1 VSEAAPEREREG
13 PVAGDPWGVHEL
25 PEGADR
31 ALRVGP
37 LHLRL
42 VRSSGEIWLAHAR
55 ELPNREPDDAP
66 ALSDAEAEWARWAVP
81 GESTG
86 VRLVP
91 AFPDRPLVVTPE
103 DSFHLV
109 QGARARVYVRVP
121 LWVRVEL
128 HGRAA
133 TRLTEIPSVILSDTW
148 FGDFMEGEL
157 CYFQPTTAR
166 REVRPEHFDDHLA
179 VCPILLSNRSE
190 DPLAVEKLAL
200 RVAHLSV
207 FRRGPELWADETR
220 VRYRGDE
227 AGSEVRT
234 AHSPPSEAPDATLL
248 TPPRTPADRG
258 FRARTFSRLKGLSG
272 LGILG

>member
-1 VSEAAPEREREG
+1 MTEARTAEDREG
-13 PVAGDPWGVHEL
+13 PAGGDPWGTHDL

-31 ALRVGP
+31 GLRVGP

-55 ELPNREPDDAP
+55 PDPDRDPDDEP
-66 ALSDAEAEWARWAVP
+66 LLSDAEAEWARWAVP
-81 GESTG
+81 EESTG
-86 VRLVP
+86 VRLAP

-109 QGARARVYVRVP
+109 QGARARIFVRVP
-121 LWVRVEL
+121 LWIRVEL
-128 HGRAA
+128 RGGGGIV
-133 TRLTEIPSVILSDTW
+133 LTEIPSVILSDTW

-166 REVRPEHFDDHLA
+166 RTVRPEHFDHHLA
-179 VCPILLSNRSE
+179 VCPIQLSNRSE

-200 RVAHLSV
+200 RVAHLSL
-207 FRRGPELWADETR
+207 FRRGGELWADETR
-220 VRYRGDE
+220 VSYRGEE
-227 AGSEVRT
+227 AGSEIRT
-234 AHSPPSEAPDATLL
+234 AHSPPAEAPDATLV

>member
-1 VSEAAPEREREG
+1 
-13 PVAGDPWGVHEL
+13 
-25 PEGADR
+25 
-31 ALRVGP
+31 RV
-37 LHLRL
+37 R
-42 VRSSGEIWLAHAR
+42 I
-55 ELPNREPDDAP
+55 
-66 ALSDAEAEWARWAVP
+66 
-81 GESTG
+81 
-86 VRLVP
+86 
-91 AFPDRPLVVTPE
+91 
-103 DSFHLV
+103 
-109 QGARARVYVRVP
+109 YVRVP

-128 HGRAA
+128 HGGA
-133 TRLTEIPSVILSDTW
+133 TMRLTEIPSVILSDTW

-179 VCPILLSNRSE
+179 VCPILLSNRSQ

-200 RVAHLSV
+200 RVAHLSI
-207 FRRGPELWADETR
+207 FRRGRELWADETR

-227 AGSEVRT
+227 AGSEIRS